1 MTRIGVSCSLYIMS
15 VYVFFNNL
23 IKCEGKDV
31 GLHHDEIAPPRDADG
46 GDCRLLLEVP
56 ANVLNNDYRTAD
68 KGDCTVWFWIR
79 D

>member
-1 MTRIGVSCSLYIMS
+1 MS
-15 VYVFFNNL
+15 IYVFFNNL

-31 GLHHDEIAPPRDADG
+31 GLRHDGIAPPRVADG
-46 GDCRLLLEVP
+46 GDCRLLLEVA
-56 ANVLNNDYRTAD
+56 ANILNNDYRTAD